1 MGKLSRVSD
10 EKEKRCAY
18 VSLMLGYVL
27 DMLMGLV
34 IITCLKDDVILLIP
48 NVSIGLQY
56 IAYLVIVIALG
67 FLLAHVA
74 DLKSFFLTVCT
85 SIIYFIVAI
94 VILNLSFSCLLQS
107 YSSKDITIFIAL
119 ILSYVTFE
127 AVMFTAYFFFDMGNR
142 IKELVLAVVF
152 MMMSVAFYQIIL
164 KAGAYYC
171 LVLVILELLSLIYLE
186 WCFDLIKNNVCD
198 YFEYVGTGDL
208 SAQICTVCL
217 QAMHNANFMLFF
229 LPGMWLKFFR
239 RSFK

>member
-34 IITCLKDDVILLIP
+34 IITCLKDDVILFIP

-107 YSSKDITIFIAL
+107 YSSKDITTFIVL

-142 IKELVLAVVF
+142 IKKLVLAVVF
-152 MMMSVAFYQIIL
+152 MMMSVAFYQIVL
-164 KAGAYYC
+164 KAGVYYC

-198 YFEYVGTGDL
+198 YFEYVDAGDL
-208 SAQICTVCL
+208 SAQICAVCL
-217 QAMHNANFMLFF
+217 QTMHNASFMLFF